1 MGAFSKSEGFLAQK
15 PVTLP
20 ATIALL
26 LIAAILPTMGI
37 CRKCKV
43 SCGVTTQERG
53 QCCPEKVVSGSS
65 NPSLNGEYT
74 LVGFGHPD
82 LPEACASHCVYK
94 KKGSSEET
102 KYCFRSSSDSQA
114 ECKVTGQA
122 AILAAMKAL
131 DFTAVRKDLQEMLTN
146 SQDWW
151 PADYGN
157 YGPLLIRLAWHSAG
171 SFRRSDGRGGGEGG
185 RIRFDPERS
194 WDDNTNLDK
203 AMQLL
208 WPIKKKYGIGLS
220 WGDLIILAGNTAIES
235 MGLPLLG
242 FCGGRID
249 DYDGSESDLLGP
261 TDEQAH
267 LLHCVMQGECK
278 EPLGSS
284 TVGLIYVNPGGPVNA
299 PGQPAASA
307 KNIRNIFGRMSM
319 NDSETVALIGGGHA
333 FGKAHGACNIT
344 GAAGERPK
352 ENPIAPWQGRCGS
365 GVNKGKA
372 EHTSTSGFELPWT
385 RQPTKWS
392 NSFFRHLLEEEW
404 EEFEGPGGHHQWR
417 VSKGEAPKAPKAHGE
432 GEEEI
437 GMLTSDLAL
446 INDDA
451 YMRIVQ
457 DFAEN
462 EENLN
467 TAFRHAWYKLTTRD
481 MGPRSRCLGADVP
494 PAQPWQ
500 YPLPPSPGQ
509 PGNINEVK
517 EEMKAAMRK
526 RPELMAGWTRLA
538 WRCMATFRETDNR
551 GGCDGARVRLSPQKD
566 WPVNR
571 GLQQWW
577 DHLRPWVNSLSWS
590 DAIILAG
597 TTALEEFG
605 VPTKP
610 FCGGRTDASSD
621 DGYSDIL
628 KPKLHGN
635 FSDSVAQLNEVV
647 RLMGLT
653 QRDFA
658 VLNAAGYMIGEPG
671 CEGHFCQR
679 GESNLRTEI
688 KLTNSFFSR
697 LLDNRWTEHSTKQM
711 YKAEDSDIY
720 MLKTDLM
727 YNTDPELRAIAEDYA
742 ADESKAKAKFLV
754 DLGKAWNKLATA
766 DRYDGPL
773 GNLCDQ

>member
-1 MGAFSKSEGFLAQK
+1 MLIF
-15 PVTLP
+15 P
-20 ATIALL
+20 ALL
-26 LIAAILPTMGI
+26 LLLNL
-37 CRKCKV
+37 KV
-43 SCGVTTQERG
+43 SCGITTQERG

-65 NPSLNGEYT
+65 NPSLNGDYV

-82 LPEACASHCVYK
+82 LPQTCASHCVYK
-94 KKGSSEET
+94 KKDSSEET
-102 KYCFRSSSDSQA
+102 KYCFRSSSESQA
-114 ECKVTGQA
+114 ECKVTGEA

-131 DFTAVRKDLQEMLTN
+131 NFDLVKEDLQKLMTT
-146 SQDWW
+146 SQPWW

-157 YGPLLIRLAWHSAG
+157 YGPLIIRLAWHSSG

-249 DYDGSESDLLGP
+249 DYDGSESVLLGP
-261 TDEQAH
+261 TEEQEH

-284 TVGLIYVNPGGPVNA
+284 TVGLIYVNPGGPSDA
-299 PGQPAASA
+299 PHQPAASA

-333 FGKAHGACNIT
+333 FGKAHGACKT
-344 GAAGERPK
+344 AGAAGERPS
-352 ENPIAPWQGRCGS
+352 ENPTAPWQGRCGS
-365 GVNKGKA
+365 GANKGKA

-392 NSFFRHLLEEEW
+392 NSFFTHLLDEEW
-404 EEFEGPGGHHQWR
+404 ELFEGPGGHKQWR
-417 VSKGEAPKAPKAHGE
+417 VSQGEAPKAPNAHGE
-432 GEEEI
+432 GEQEI

-446 INDDA
+446 IHDNA
-451 YMRIVQ
+451 YMEIVK
-457 DFAEN
+457 DFAAN

-481 MGPRSRCLGADVP
+481 MGPRSRCLGNDVP

-500 YPLPPSPGQ
+500 YPLPAAGQ
-509 PGNINEVK
+509 IGNINGVK
-517 EEMKAAMRK
+517 EEMKAAMRD
-526 RPELMAGWTRLA
+526 RPQLMAGWTRLA

-551 GGCDGARVRLSPQKD
+551 GGCDGGRVRLSPQKD

-571 GLQQWW
+571 GLQQWL
-577 DHLRPWVNSLSWS
+577 DELRPWTNSLSWS

-597 TTALEEFG
+597 TAALEEFG
-605 VPTKP
+605 VPIKP

-635 FSDSVAQLNEVV
+635 FSDNVEQLKEVV

-658 VLNAAGYMIGEPG
+658 VLNAAGYIIGEPD

-679 GESNLRTEI
+679 GESDQGTGGKI
-688 KLTNSFFSR
+688 KLTNLFFTR
-697 LLDNRWTEHSTKQM
+697 LLDNRWTEDSTKQM
-711 YKAEDSDIY
+711 YKEESGDSY
-720 MLKTDLM
+720 MLPTDLM
-727 YNTDPELRAIAEDYA
+727 YKTNPELKAIAEDYA
-742 ADESKAKAKFLV
+742 IDESKFMA
-754 DLGKAWNKLATA
+754 DLGMAWNKLATA
-766 DRYDGPL
+766 DRYDGPI
-773 GNLCDQ
+773 GNLCDR